1 MMNSVP
7 SIDFLQG
14 ALTVSYQHMGKCAA
28 LPAPL
33 VDLYCPRECHYDHDK
48 IEDHDTGPGYR
59 QALVRTISPKNGWL
73 ITRKYPRHAL
83 PIGNKER

>member
-33 VDLYCPRECHYDHDK
+33 VDLYCPRECHYDHD
-48 IEDHDTGPGYR
+48 TGPGYR
-59 QALVRTISPKNGWL
+59 QALVRIISPKNAWL

-83 PIGNKER
+83 SIGNKER